1 MQQEIVYL
9 NHANTIDLI
18 LKRKRASDPAPIP
31 LTNGEMDAITRMT
44 LSFGSLLIDSDNGD
58 SDPIRWR
65 KSEYATGE
73 IRLFLGA
80 EAITAKI
87 YSAPLVVYDPTN
99 PEGVMW
105 GRINIKVEEDPEAAE
120 AES

>member
-1 MQQEIVYL
+1 MKTEIVYL
-9 NHANTIDLI
+9 GCDNPIDLI
-18 LKRKRASDPAPIP
+18 LSADGAAAD
-31 LTNGEMDAITRMT
+31 LTDVIRMT
-44 LSFGSLLIDSDNGD
+44 LSFGALLVDSDNGD
-58 SDPIRWR
+58 TDPIQW
-65 KSEYATGE
+65 KKEGYATGQ
-73 IRLFLGA
+73 IRIFLGA